1 MAQVISLKY
10 LQDVNKK
17 ATVPTTN
24 IGVSNLNL
32 FLGENNNVL
41 TTFRG
46 IIIGD
51 FMSPRENGIYI
62 GRNVKLTEE
71 GLTFKNVIIDGGK
84 DRAYD
89 LTRTN
94 MIDIIDGVRYSAQ
107 TNPATLWK
115 NSPLPIDEAKNWG
128 RPIID
133 GGVVENIIP

>member
-17 ATVPTTN
+17 ATVPTNN

-62 GRNVKLTEE
+62 GRNLSLTED
-71 GLTFKNVIIDGGK
+71 GLTFKNVIIDGGE
-84 DRAYD
+84 DQAYD

-94 MIDIIDGVRYSAQ
+94 MIDIIDGVRFWGV
-107 TNPATLWK
+107 TDPVLLWK
-115 NSPLPIDEAKNWG
+115 DGPLPIAQEYNWG

-133 GGVVENIIP
+133 GGVVENMVP